1 MDYQRITD
9 VPAATNL
16 TGDESIYIQQGDA
29 FRRIL
34 ISTFLQALGIQDGND
49 GVSPTISIATI
60 TGGHRLTITDADG
73 PKNFDVLDGA
83 PGDQGP
89 AGAGGGYY
97 TPIITTPVAGK
108 MHIAFDGSKPGM
120 PAVAPVDVDLPTAPS
135 DTSGVASINKLDGAL
150 QLPISGLG
158 TCGDA
163 VSAQTKTI
171 NVSTTGF
178 ELHIGTIFAV
188 RFTNPGNTAD
198 RPQLKIGAGSYPVI
212 SSIDNRP
219 VSAVLMSKAVHLFM
233 FAGNAAILLD
243 PHAAAEVA
251 TAIER
256 GLTS

>member
-1 MDYQRITD
+1 MNYQRITD
-9 VPAATNL
+9 VPVAAQLEGEENL
-16 TGDESIYIQQGDA
+16 YIQQGDT
-29 FRRIL
+29 FRRVSIAD
-34 ISTFLQALGIQDGND
+34 FLTALGIQDGND
-49 GVSPTISIATI
+49 GVSPTISITTI
-60 TGGHRLTITDADG
+60 TGGHRLTITDAGG
-73 PKNFDVLDGA
+73 PKTVDVMD
-83 PGDQGP
+83 GP
-89 AGAGGGYY
+89 AGADGGYY
-97 TPIITTPVAGK
+97 TPVITTPVAGK

-120 PAVAPVDVDLPTAPS
+120 PAVAPVDVDLPTAPA
-135 DTSGVASINKLDGAL
+135 DTSGVASINKLDGVL

-171 NVSTTGF
+171 NVSTIGF